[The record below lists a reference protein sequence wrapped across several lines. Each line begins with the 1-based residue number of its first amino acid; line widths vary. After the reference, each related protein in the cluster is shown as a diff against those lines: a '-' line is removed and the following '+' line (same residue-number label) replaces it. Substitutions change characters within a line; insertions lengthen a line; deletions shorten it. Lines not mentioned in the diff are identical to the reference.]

1 MTVKEYLSQGYRL
14 EQRIKMHQEE
24 IEGLRSLAISVG
36 SLGFNENHNAT
47 KNTDAPF
54 EKVLLKIIDAESKEA
69 EMLERLLA
77 FKDEIRTVINK
88 VSNMDERI
96 VLYHRYL
103 NNKTWVEIGQI
114 LGWDERTIRRLHSR
128 ACAYIVIPKHPT
140 VIV

>member
-24 IEGLRSLAISVG
+24 IEGLRSLATSVG
-36 SLGFNENHNAT
+36 SPGFNENHNAT
-47 KNTDAPF
+47 KSTDAPF

-69 EMLERLLA
+69 EMLEKLLA
-77 FKDEIRTVINK
+77 FKEEIRTVINN

-96 VLYHRYL
+96 VLYHRYI

-114 LGWDERTIRRLHSR
+114 LGWDERTIRRLHNR
-128 ACAYIVIPKHPT
+128 ACAHIVIPKHPT
-140 VIV
+140 VII